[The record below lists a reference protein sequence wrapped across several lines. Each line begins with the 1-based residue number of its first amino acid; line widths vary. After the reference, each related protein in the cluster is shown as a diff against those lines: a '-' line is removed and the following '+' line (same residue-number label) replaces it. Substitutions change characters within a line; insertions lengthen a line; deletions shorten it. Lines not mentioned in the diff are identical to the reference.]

1 MQGKGSAHIFVYYQ
15 KPGRF
20 MAETGEWEEAK
31 NAQKEFV
38 VSEGTCLNRLFNLK
52 CPLYSFKFR

>member
-15 KPGRF
+15 KPGRY
-20 MAETGEWEEAK
+20 MPETGEWEETK

-38 VSEGTCLNRLFNLK
+38 VSEGMFKSYILIKMPAFC
-52 CPLYSFKFR
+52 SF